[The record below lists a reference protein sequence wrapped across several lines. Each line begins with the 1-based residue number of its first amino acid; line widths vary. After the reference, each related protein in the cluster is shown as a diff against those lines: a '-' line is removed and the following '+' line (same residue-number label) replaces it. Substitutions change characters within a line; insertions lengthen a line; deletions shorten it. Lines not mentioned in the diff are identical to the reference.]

1 MVWAFCYG
9 SLFQYAVFTDT
20 FLDPKLPVIWNL
32 YKLGIR
38 KIVYINF
45 YLLAGKFFLK
55 KNFEKINSKKINY
68 FLIFGSVMENKLEN
82 IFQCLVMSWK
92 MSWKITY

>member
-38 KIVYINF
+38 NIVYINS
-45 YLLAGKFFLK
+45 YLLAEKFSF
-55 KNFEKINSKKINY
+55 
-68 FLIFGSVMENKLEN
+68 
-82 IFQCLVMSWK
+82 
-92 MSWKITY
+92 

>member
-45 YLLAGKFFLK
+45 YFLAGKFF
-55 KNFEKINSKKINY
+55 
-68 FLIFGSVMENKLEN
+68 
-82 IFQCLVMSWK
+82 
-92 MSWKITY
+92 